1 MEESQSSCKN
11 RRRRTENGRKDELG
25 IRAARRL
32 FFRFEVLQH
41 VGDGAVTDHKVLPPL
56 IEAQKGAKWIFQVK
70 NGERFGG
77 GSLKFTVNGVFKTD
91 ESTPPSL
98 TATGPSGKDKLCIT
112 YGRTNKARKE
122 LFPTEDFVGSDLC
135 LTSETESVSEHPVI
149 TTEQEYSSPKRK
161 PLLEEVSKK
170 KPGKFDDVRS
180 NGWLDAMQS
189 SSPPRKKKV
198 KDIAIELA
206 SDETDVVYYSWML
219 KYPSALKSFHHIVNR
234 AHKKKIVIF
243 LDYDGTLSPIVDDPN
258 RAFMS
263 IDMHSAVKGVA
274 KYFPTA
280 IISGRS
286 CDKVYELVG
295 LTEISYAGSHGMD
308 IIFPAKDT
316 ISISHTN
323 YIRSTHKQ
331 GKKVNLFQPAREF
344 IPVINEVF
352 RILVEVT
359 KDIPGAFV
367 ENHKFCTSVHYR
379 NVDEKVRNS
388 LALHTANVLRKR
400 KYSIELLQSWPIIA
414 QRVHDVLKDYP
425 RLILTHGRKVLE
437 IRPLIDWD
445 KGKAVE
451 FLLESLGLS
460 NINDVLP
467 IYIGD
472 DRTDEDAFKVLREG
486 NRGYGILVS
495 SVPKESK
502 AFFSL
507 RDTFEVK
514 EFLKSLVKWKEQM
527 SATDK

>member
-1 MEESQSSCKN
+1 MDLSSVNACP
-11 RRRRTENGRKDELG
+11 
-25 IRAARRL
+25 
-32 FFRFEVLQH
+32 VLA
-41 VGDGAVTDHKVLPPL
+41 D
-56 IEAQKGAKWIFQVK
+56 
-70 NGERFGG
+70 
-77 GSLKFTVNGVFKTD
+77 
-91 ESTPPSL
+91 STPINQTILGFHTSVLSL
-98 TATGPSGKDKLCIT
+98 PI
-112 YGRTNKARKE
+112 
-122 LFPTEDFVGSDLC
+122 P
-135 LTSETESVSEHPVI
+135 
-149 TTEQEYSSPKRK
+149 
-161 PLLEEVSKK
+161 KK
-170 KPGKFDDVRS
+170 KPCKLDDVRS

-189 SSPPRKKKV
+189 SSPPRKKML

-206 SDETDVVYYSWML
+206 SDDTDHAYYSWML
-219 KYPSALKSFHHIVNR
+219 KYPSALNSFHHIANR
-234 AHKKKIVIF
+234 AYKKKIVIF

-263 IDMHSAVKGVA
+263 VDMRSAVKGVA

-286 CDKVYELVG
+286 RDKVYELVG
-295 LTEISYAGSHGMD
+295 LAELFYAGSHGMD

-316 ISISHTN
+316 VSINHTN
-323 YIRSTHKQ
+323 CIRSTDEQ
-331 GKKVNLFQPAREF
+331 GKEVNLFQPAREF
-344 IPVINEVF
+344 IPMINEVF
-352 RILVEVT
+352 RTLVEVT

-379 NVDEKVRNS
+379 NVDEK
-388 LALHTANVLRKR
+388 T
-400 KYSIELLQSWPIIA
+400 WPMIA
-414 QRVHDVLKDYP
+414 QCVHDVLKDYP
-425 RLILTHGRKVLE
+425 RLTLTHGRKVLE

-460 NINDVLP
+460 NINDMLP

-502 AFFSL
+502 AFLSL
-507 RDTFEVK
+507 RDTLEVK

-527 SATDK
+527 STTGN